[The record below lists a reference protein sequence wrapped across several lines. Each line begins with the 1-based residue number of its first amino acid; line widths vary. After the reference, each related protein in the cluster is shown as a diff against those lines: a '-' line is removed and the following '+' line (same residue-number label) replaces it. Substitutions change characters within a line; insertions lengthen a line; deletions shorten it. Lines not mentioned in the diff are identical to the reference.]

1 MLGPLRFS
9 TSSADNYSSDV
20 EVLPEL
26 TELSVFE
33 LPLFLLSQAV
43 IVPEASASDSAN
55 AAKRSNLFF
64 IKHFPFY
71 YSGPLPFGNKI

>member
-1 MLGPLRFS
+1 MLVPLSFS
-9 TSSADNYSSDV
+9 SSSADKYSSDV
-20 EVLPEL
+20 EVVPEL

-55 AAKRSNLFF
+55 AAKRSN
-64 IKHFPFY
+64 FY